1 MKEKGATG
9 RFNAPWALT
18 DKTRIVYS
26 DKNIDETMVKQ
37 SGKLIDKVL
46 SYIITVSDLS
56 DVTLSEILEERG
68 VAPEQYGNALGYV
81 GKKISILYKKV

>member
-1 MKEKGATG
+1 
-9 RFNAPWALT
+9 
-18 DKTRIVYS
+18 
-26 DKNIDETMVKQ
+26 MVKQ

-68 VAPEQYGNALGYV
+68 VTPEQYGNALGYV